1 MSNRLLDFADYIGG
15 PDTIVVELFPRSQKR
30 YTFNFGANV
39 SGYSFSSDYQTIVL
53 DQVAYDR
60 TTGEPNFTETTVK
73 GYFANVGVVPSG
85 YISVSNTTTGVVSF
99 TVPPSRYTG
108 NIFPNARA
116 NVAATVVSFEW
127 QDGAN
132 TFTSNKNVVRFLVME
147 RWEPGVK
154 TGDPSQETVQNGG
167 FIALDTAST

>member
-15 PDTIVVELFPRSQKR
+15 PDTIVVELFPRSQKTYSFNFNANISA
-30 YTFNFGANV
+30 YTFT
-39 SGYSFSSDYQTIVL
+39 SDYQTIVL

-60 TTGEPNFTETTVK
+60 TTGEPNFTETSVK
-73 GYFANVGVVPSG
+73 GYFANVGVVASG
-85 YISVSNTTTGVVSF
+85 FINKINQANGVVSF
-99 TVPPSRYTG
+99 TIPPNRYTG
-108 NIFPNARA
+108 NVFPNARA

-127 QDGAN
+127 TDSAN
-132 TFTSNKNVVRFLVME
+132 TFTSNKEVVRFLVLE
-147 RWEPGVK
+147 RWEPGTK